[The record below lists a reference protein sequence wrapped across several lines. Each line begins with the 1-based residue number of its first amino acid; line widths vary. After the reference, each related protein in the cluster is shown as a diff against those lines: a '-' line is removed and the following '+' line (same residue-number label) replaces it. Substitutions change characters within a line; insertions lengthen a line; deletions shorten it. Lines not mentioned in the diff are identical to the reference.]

1 MESLGCTCV
10 IRLDNLTCVNEG
22 IENCT
27 EYNVTAMII
36 TVTAHLSGELSL
48 DVIGNNLIL
57 YLDLNIVDGLDES
70 VRVRLTVQS
79 DLLNI
84 RTLAVG
90 SYEIISDSFFSHF
103 PRIEKLTLRDTS
115 LPSLPSFSQ
124 LRYLSFLG
132 LTSISFNQTQRVE
145 LGDNILRGLYLL
157 KFFDLTNSNVEVSL
171 STSSFRDLTSLINLQ
186 LDNNSIQ
193 SISETQF
200 RGLHNIELVSL
211 ANNNIS
217 YLPHLAFQQLPS
229 LIFINVSG
237 NPFNCSCALQW
248 MAIAKN
254 NFSFPFIKD
263 PMCSNGSCSVTDS
276 SVYSE
281 CPPLSVS
288 LQCLNRSLP
297 LCPTPLSC
305 YDTPTSSQCSSC
317 PPGFVQGVDSKCIT
331 LKPNSHTSAP
341 SNVSIPTIV
350 ILESTTAIVFCV
362 ILSFILVSGV
372 VVVIVVWLRKRCKE
386 RRLFAYN
393 EKLEGEDPNLMEM
406 QEIPHP
412 DTEL

>member
-1 MESLGCTCV
+1 MNYILIFVLFIPPILCWETTHCKDTSTITCIESVGCVCV
-10 IRLDNLTCVNEG
+10 IHLDNLACVNEG

-27 EYNVTAMII
+27 KCNVTAMVI

-48 DVIGNNLIL
+48 DVIGGSPML

-70 VRVRLTVQS
+70 VKLTVQS

-84 RTLAVG
+84 RALAIG
-90 SYEIISDSFFSHF
+90 SYEIISDTFFSHF
-103 PRIEKLTLRDTS
+103 PRIEKLTLHDTS

-124 LRYLSFLG
+124 LRYLSFLS
-132 LTSISFNQTQRVE
+132 LTSISFSQTQRVE
-145 LGDNILRGLYLL
+145 LGNNILKGLYLL

-200 RGLHNIELVSL
+200 RGLHNLEVVSL

-229 LIFINVSG
+229 LTSIDLSG

-248 MAIAKN
+248 MAIAKSS
-254 NFSFPFIKD
+254 FSFPFIKD

-281 CPPLSVS
+281 CAPLSVS

-317 PPGFVQGVDSKCIT
+317 PPGFV
-331 LKPNSHTSAP
+331 
-341 SNVSIPTIV
+341 
-350 ILESTTAIVFCV
+350 
-362 ILSFILVSGV
+362 
-372 VVVIVVWLRKRCKE
+372 
-386 RRLFAYN
+386 
-393 EKLEGEDPNLMEM
+393 
-406 QEIPHP
+406 
-412 DTEL
+412 